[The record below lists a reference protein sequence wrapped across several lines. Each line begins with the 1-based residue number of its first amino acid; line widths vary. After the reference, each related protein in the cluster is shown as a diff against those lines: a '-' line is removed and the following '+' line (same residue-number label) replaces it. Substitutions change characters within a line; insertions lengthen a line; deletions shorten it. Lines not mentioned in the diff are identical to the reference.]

1 MGFIIRQLMAYPEI
15 YSNITLML
23 RGKKK
28 TQSFVDQ
35 YIRPKKGDKVLDIG
49 CGTGDILY
57 FLPDVDYYGFD
68 LDSSYIEMAKKRFG
82 KRGKFFCKMVS
93 RDAVQGAEEFDLIT
107 AMGILHHLND
117 DEAHQLFELAYH
129 LLKPGGRLITYDGC
143 YVKDQFV
150 ATKFILWLDRGK
162 FIRWEAEYKDL
173 AKSIFKSVTTHIRHD
188 LLNIPYTIII
198 IECKK

>member
-15 YSNITLML
+15 YSNITLIL

-68 LDSSYIEMAKKRFG
+68 LDSSYIEMAKKRFD

-150 ATKFILWLDRGK
+150 ATKFILGLDRGK
-162 FIRWEAEYKDL
+162 FIRWEAAYKDL
-173 AKSIFKSVTTHIRHD
+173 AKSIFKSVTTHIRHN

>member
-49 CGTGDILY
+49 CGTGDVLY
-57 FLPDVDYYGFD
+57 FLPDVNYYGFD
-68 LDSSYIEMAKKRFG
+68 LDSSYIEMAKKRFD

-117 DEAHQLFELAYH
+117 DEAHQLFELAYN

-150 ATKFILWLDRGK
+150 ATKFFLGLDRGK
-162 FIRWEAEYKDL
+162 FIRWEAAYKDL
-173 AKSIFKSVTTHIRHD
+173 AKPIFKSVTTDIRHD

>member
-1 MGFIIRQLMAYPEI
+1 MGFFIRHLMAYPEI
-15 YSNITLML
+15 YSNITLLL

-49 CGTGDILY
+49 CGTGDILF

-68 LDSSYIEMAKKRFG
+68 LDSSYIEMAKQRFG
-82 KRGKFFCKMVS
+82 KRGKFFCRMVS

-117 DEAHQLFELAYH
+117 DEAHQLFELAYY

-143 YVKDQFV
+143 YVKDQF
-150 ATKFILWLDRGK
+150 AITKIILGLDRGN
-162 FIRWEAEYKDL
+162 FIRWEAAYTDL
-173 AKSIFKSVTTHIRHD
+173 AKSVFKSVTSHIRHD

>member
-1 MGFIIRQLMAYPEI
+1 MSFIISQLMAYPEI
-15 YSNITLML
+15 YSKITLLL

-28 TQSFVDQ
+28 TQAFVDQ
-35 YIRPKKGDKVLDIG
+35 YIQPKNGEKVLDIG

-68 LDSSYIEMAKKRFG
+68 LDSAYIEMAKQRFG
-82 KRGKFFCKMVS
+82 KRGKFFCKKVS
-93 RDAVQGAEEFDLIT
+93 RDAVQGAEKFDLIT

-117 DEAHQLFELAYH
+117 DEVHQLFDLAYQ

-143 YVKDQFV
+143 YVQNQFV
-150 ATKFILWLDRGK
+150 ATKFILGLDRGNY
-162 FIRWEAEYKDL
+162 IRGEAEYEDL
-173 AKSIFKSVTTHIRHD
+173 AKSTFKSITTHIRHD